1 MPRKTN
7 LYILKLV
14 AGKYYVGISQNPQM
28 RIKDHFAN
36 RGAGWTRTHK
46 PVSVEAVMN
55 GVDIF
60 EEDMWTKKLMAEH
73 GIANVRGGYYVRNE
87 IPEPEQKMIQ
97 REIWSAAAVCM
108 RCGRAGHFVAH
119 CQHERDVNG
128 HIITTWEQCSMC
140 GFWRDGNFEK
150 LK

>member
-14 AGKYYVGISQNPQM
+14 AGKYYVGISLNPQK

-36 RGAGWTRTHK
+36 SGAGWTRTYN

-97 REIWSAAAVCM
+97 REIWSAEAVCM

>member
-14 AGKYYVGISQNPQM
+14 AGKYYVGISQNPQK

-36 RGAGWTRTHK
+36 RGAGWTRTYK

-87 IPEPEQKMIQ
+87 IPESEQKMIQ